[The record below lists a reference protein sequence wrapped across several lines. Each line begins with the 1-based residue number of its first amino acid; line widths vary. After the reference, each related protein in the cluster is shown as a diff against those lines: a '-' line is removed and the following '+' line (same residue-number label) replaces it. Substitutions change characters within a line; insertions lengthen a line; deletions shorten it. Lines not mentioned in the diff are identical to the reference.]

1 MNKSLIGSWN
11 RVSASHLPQ
20 IVREYIW
27 EAPESQ
33 STLHTQVRIKA
44 AFYWKLFDLKSQST
58 NSGLQAASPLL
69 FCDLDTKSNVIKSKF
84 PFLK

>member
-58 NSGLQAASPLL
+58 ILGCKLRVHCY
-69 FCDLDTKSNVIKSKF
+69 FVIWIQSQM
-84 PFLK
+84 